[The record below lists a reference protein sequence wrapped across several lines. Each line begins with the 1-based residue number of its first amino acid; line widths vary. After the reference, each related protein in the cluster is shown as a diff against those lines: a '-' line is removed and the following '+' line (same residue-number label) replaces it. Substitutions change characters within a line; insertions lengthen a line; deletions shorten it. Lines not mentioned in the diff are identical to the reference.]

1 MNSDPTTKKVLL
13 VDDDPLVRLIYRDGL
28 ARYGFEVEAAADGL
42 EALKVLAAS
51 KPDVVVLD
59 LMMPKFTGVDVLRFI
74 RSKPEIA
81 RVPVVV
87 LSNSYMN
94 DLSNQAEKVG
104 VERSLLKTRCS
115 PPVLASVI
123 NDVLV
128 GEIPPDDTSFLVPA
142 SKAQSPT
149 PPAPAIRP
157 VTSEAAASAKGVADN
172 GGASEFLPKIHR
184 DFLTSSASTCEAIR
198 SLCRAFTNADSDAQR
213 EVRLEDFY
221 RKIHYVTATAGLAQ
235 CHEIALLSSAFEA
248 LLFELIKKPA
258 FISDSVLRTA
268 TFTADFLSQL
278 FDAAREVSAETPL
291 SAKVLVVDDDAIS
304 NRLVVVALK
313 RAELTPRS
321 TEDPVIALQW
331 LEKTQFDLV
340 LLDIEM
346 PGMDGYELCQKL
358 RSIKGYEKTPVIF
371 VTSHSDFASQV
382 KSVESGGNDLI
393 AKPVFP
399 LELAVKAVT
408 HLLKSRLA
416 QRGSATVK

>member
-1 MNSDPTTKKVLL
+1 MNDAPTTKKVLL

-28 ARYGFEVEAAADGL
+28 AKCGFEVEAAEDGL
-42 EALKVLAAS
+42 AALKLLAAS
-51 KPDVVVLD
+51 KPDLVVLD
-59 LMMPKFTGVDVLRFI
+59 LMMPKFSGVDVLRFI

-81 RVPVVV
+81 NVPVVV

-94 DLSNQAEKVG
+94 ELSSQAEKVG
-104 VERSLLKTRCS
+104 VEKSLLKSRCT
-115 PPVLASVI
+115 PLLLAGVI
-123 NDVLV
+123 NDLLTGEVLA
-128 GEIPPDDTSFLVPA
+128 GDTSLLEPA
-142 SKAQSPT
+142 TTAQSP
-149 PPAPAIRP
+149 
-157 VTSEAAASAKGVADN
+157 ASANEPVATEIVPESVADKP
-172 GGASEFLPKIHR
+172 AVSDFLPKIHR

-198 SLCRAFTNADSDAQR
+198 SLCRAFTNAESDAQR
-213 EVRLEDFY
+213 DVRLEDFY
-221 RKIHYVTATAGLAQ
+221 RKVHYVTATAGLAQ

-268 TFTADFLSQL
+268 TFTADFLIRL

-313 RAELTPRS
+313 QAELTPRS
-321 TEDPVIALQW
+321 TEDPMLALQW

-346 PGMDGYELCQKL
+346 PGMNGYELCQKL
-358 RSIKGYEKTPVIF
+358 RSVKGYEKTPVIF

-416 QRGSATVK
+416 QRGSALAK

>member
-1 MNSDPTTKKVLL
+1 MNSAPPIKKVLL

-28 ARYGFEVEAAADGL
+28 ARHGFEVEAAEDGL
-42 EALKVLAAS
+42 AALKILAAN
-51 KPDVVVLD
+51 KPDLVVLD
-59 LMMPKFTGVDVLRFI
+59 LMMPKFTGVEVLRFI

-81 RVPVVV
+81 GVPVVV

-104 VERSLLKTRCS
+104 VEKSLLKTRCS
-115 PPVLASVI
+115 PSVLAGVI
-123 NDVLV
+123 NDLLV
-128 GEIPPDDTSFLVPA
+128 GEVPSAGQAPTAPTS
-142 SKAQSPT
+142 
-149 PPAPAIRP
+149 
-157 VTSEAAASAKGVADN
+157 AAARATGEVATRTERAADTTSTA
-172 GGASEFLPKIHR
+172 GFLPKIHR

-198 SLCRAFTNADSDAQR
+198 NLCRAFTNAESDEQR
-213 EVRLEDFY
+213 ELRLEDFY
-221 RKIHYVTATAGLAQ
+221 RKIHFVTATAGLAQ

-268 TFTADFLSQL
+268 TFTSDFLIQL
-278 FDAAREVSAETPL
+278 FDAAREVSSETPL

-304 NRLVVVALK
+304 NRLVVGALN

-321 TEDPVIALQW
+321 TEDPALALRW
-331 LEKTQFDLV
+331 LEKTPFDLV

-346 PGMDGYELCQKL
+346 PRMDGFELCRKL
-358 RSIKGYEKTPVIF
+358 RSIAGYEKTPVIF
-371 VTSHSDFASQV
+371 VTSHSDFTSQV

-408 HLLKSRLA
+408 HLLRSRLG
-416 QRGSATVK
+416 QRGSTALT